1 MKISDLF
8 SGKQKKVILYSGGVL
23 AISIFALMITGFVWY
38 SRLSPYFKYAIDT
51 GFKVYKLTL
60 CFSVFELI
68 SLIYIIIDIIFFIPL
83 KKVMSKFFNNTCKIL
98 TNLIVFLVI
107 KFIGLI
113 LAIATSTYA
122 LNHDL
127 AGKCWLYV
135 GYLSYGIYQNHLTM
149 FYDYDFMKWYENYS
163 KHVTMDYDTGLYFLD
178 SYYCDSV
185 GLPTLIFAIIELVGC
200 LALAFGIYMA
210 CKHPADDES
219 IAEDENAGNIED
231 NETKEDI
238 IETKENKSNSENIE
252 PLKGSMDEDYKIEPE
267 IGTIINRGPIV
278 NKDEISQ
285 SSNDAGDEPENN
297 LNADFQE
304 NITKKP
310 EFKEEE
316 SSGE

>member
-23 AISIFALMITGFVWY
+23 AISIFALMITGFVWF

-51 GFKVYKLTL
+51 GLKVYKLTL

-127 AGKCWLYV
+127 AGKCWFYV
-135 GYLSYGIYQNHLTM
+135 NNFLLGIAQNDNTM
-149 FYDYDFMKWYENYS
+149 IYDLDFLKWCETFL
-163 KHVTMDYDTGLYFLD
+163 KHVTNDSNTGLNFVD

-185 GLPTLIFAIIELVGC
+185 GLQ
-200 LALAFGIYMA
+200 
-210 CKHPADDES
+210 
-219 IAEDENAGNIED
+219 
-231 NETKEDI
+231 
-238 IETKENKSNSENIE
+238 
-252 PLKGSMDEDYKIEPE
+252 
-267 IGTIINRGPIV
+267 IGRAHV
-278 NKDEISQ
+278 
-285 SSNDAGDEPENN
+285 
-297 LNADFQE
+297 
-304 NITKKP
+304 
-310 EFKEEE
+310 
-316 SSGE
+316 